1 MSFDSKRKKI
11 IFVTIITFVINFGLD
26 RLTKI
31 LAVEFLKG
39 HPPMNFLGGI
49 FKLIYAENTGAFLS
63 MGANFPIV
71 LKYILLAII
80 PILVCFAGLYW
91 CLFKEKDTF
100 RCILFT
106 SVIAGGLGNLLDR
119 LFNNFRVIDFMN
131 FGIGNLRTG
140 ILNVADL
147 SITFG
152 VLIFIVYDIFFA
164 KDKLLADEK
173 KEKTPESDDA
183 IQNEN
188 LEKVESA
195 EEV

>member
-1 MSFDSKRKKI
+1 MSFDSKRKKMI
-11 IFVTIITFVINFGLD
+11 WVTIISFVINFGLD

-39 HPPMNFLGGI
+39 NPPKSFLGGI

-80 PILVCFAGLYW
+80 PILVCFWGLYW

-119 LFNNFRVIDFMN
+119 LFNGFSVIDFMN

-173 KEKTPESDDA
+173 KEKSTKETS
-183 IQNEN
+183 NEEEN
-188 LEKVESA
+188 LGE
-195 EEV
+195 

>member
-1 MSFDSKRKKI
+1 MSFDSKRKKLI
-11 IFVTIITFVINFGLD
+11 WITIISFVINFGLD

-39 HPPMNFLGGI
+39 NPSKSFLGGI

-63 MGANFPIV
+63 MGAGFPVV
-71 LKYILLAII
+71 LKYILLLII
-80 PILVCFAGLYW
+80 PILVCLFGLYW
-91 CLFKEKDTF
+91 CFFKEKDTF
-100 RCILFT
+100 RCILFS

-119 LFNNFRVIDFMN
+119 LFNGFRVIDFMN

-152 VLIFIVYDIFFA
+152 VIIFIIYDLFFA
-164 KDKLLADEK
+164 EDKLLADK
-173 KEKTPESDDA
+173 KEISTTDDVAENSEADNSD
-183 IQNEN
+183 Q
-188 LEKVESA
+188 
-195 EEV
+195 

>member
-1 MSFDSKRKKI
+1 MPTDSKRKKI
-11 IFVTIITFVINFGLD
+11 ILVTIITFVINFGLD

-39 HPPMNFLGGI
+39 HFPKSFLGGI

-106 SVIAGGLGNLLDR
+106 SVIAGGIRYLLDR
-119 LFNNFRVIDFMN
+119 LFNNFCVIDFMN

-152 VLIFIVYDIFFA
+152 VIIFIIYDLFFA
-164 KDKLLADEK
+164 KDKLLSDKKVEEK
-173 KEKTPESDDA
+173 PSETEEKTETVDSTDSD
-183 IQNEN
+183 N
-188 LEKVESA
+188 
-195 EEV
+195 